1 MTHGAPF
8 SGFWGGLKKPIVA
21 LSPMD
26 GVTDFACRA
35 MNARYGRPDVMF
47 TEFTT
52 TVGIFYAPE
61 KVLRDFDYSEIERP
75 IVAQVY
81 GNHPDDFYRAAH
93 VVAELGF
100 DGLDINMGCPAKQV
114 TQKNCGAALIRV
126 PELALGI
133 VRATRL
139 GLEDWARG
147 QTLESLKIP
156 ERVISVVAG
165 MNVRRAGYERPSERR
180 LIPYSVKTRLG
191 FDEVVIED
199 WVKTLLS
206 ERPAVISVH
215 GRTLK
220 QMYKGAARWEDIARA
235 AAVARGTGTLLLG
248 NGDLPSLAEAHRRI
262 AETGV
267 DGVLIGRASLGN
279 PWVFR
284 KDRAEGESEIS
295 KEERIRVALE
305 HARYFVEVRGERE
318 FKAVRKHMVGYLRSF
333 PDAASLRR
341 QALDTPDLKSLSEV
355 LHAAL

>member
-1 MTHGAPF
+1 MSPGVPF
-8 SGFWGGLKKPIVA
+8 QGFWKDLSIPIIA

-52 TVGIFYAPE
+52 TVGMFYAPE
-61 KVLRDFDYSEIERP
+61 KVLRDFEYAEFERP

-126 PELALGI
+126 PELALEI
-133 VRATRL
+133 VRATRS
-139 GLEDWARG
+139 GLEDWAKG
-147 QTLESLKIP
+147 QTLQDLKIP
-156 ERVISVVAG
+156 ERVIAVVAG
-165 MNVRRAGYERPSERR
+165 MNVRRAGYERPSERT

-191 FDEVVIED
+191 YDEVVIED
-199 WVKTLLS
+199 WVRTLLS
-206 ERPAVISVH
+206 ESPAVVSVH

-220 QMYKGAARWEDIARA
+220 QMYKGAARWDDIARA
-235 AAVARGTGTLLLG
+235 AKVARGTGTLLLG

-262 AETGV
+262 EETGV

-284 KDRAEGESEIS
+284 KDQNGESDKVS

-305 HARYFVEVRGERE
+305 HAHYFVESRGPRE
-318 FKAVRKHMVGYLRSF
+318 FKAVRKHMVGYLRYF
-333 PDAASLRR
+333 PEAAALRR
-341 QALDTPDLKSLSEV
+341 QALDTLDLEGLSKV
-355 LHAAL
+355 LQSAL

>member
-1 MTHGAPF
+1 
-8 SGFWGGLKKPIVA
+8 
-21 LSPMD
+21 
-26 GVTDFACRA
+26 
-35 MNARYGRPDVMF
+35 MF

-52 TVGIFYAPE
+52 TVGMFYAPE
-61 KVLRDFDYSEIERP
+61 KVLRDFELLGDRAP
-75 IVAQVY
+75 HRRQVY

-126 PELALGI
+126 PELALDI
-133 VRATRL
+133 VRATRS

-165 MNVRRAGYERPSERR
+165 MNFRRAGYERPSDRK

-220 QMYKGAARWEDIARA
+220 QMYKGAARWDDIARA
-235 AAVARGTGTLLLG
+235 ANVARGTGTLLLG
-248 NGDLPSLAEAHRRI
+248 NGDLPTLADAHRRI
-262 AETGV
+262 EETGV

-284 KDRAEGESEIS
+284 KIGPKANPKSPRRTDPRGLGACALFSWKFAVSASSRPSASTWSVIS
-295 KEERIRVALE
+295 
-305 HARYFVEVRGERE
+305 AR
-318 FKAVRKHMVGYLRSF
+318 F
-333 PDAASLRR
+333 PTRPPCAARPS
-341 QALDTPDLKSLSEV
+341 TPWI
-355 LHAAL
+355 